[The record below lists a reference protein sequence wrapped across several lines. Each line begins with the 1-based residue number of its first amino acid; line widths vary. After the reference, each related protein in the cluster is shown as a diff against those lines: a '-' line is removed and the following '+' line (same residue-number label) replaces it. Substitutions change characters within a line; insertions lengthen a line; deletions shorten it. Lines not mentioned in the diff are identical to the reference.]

1 MVIDTEY
8 YDIEK
13 PEDQEE
19 VKTLIANFIE
29 NISNKWCL
37 VFIYSPYSIIPIGIW
52 LWYDII
58 NG

>member
-1 MVIDTEY
+1 MIIDTEY

-29 NISNKWCL
+29 NISNK
-37 VFIYSPYSIIPIGIW
+37 
-52 LWYDII
+52 
-58 NG
+58 